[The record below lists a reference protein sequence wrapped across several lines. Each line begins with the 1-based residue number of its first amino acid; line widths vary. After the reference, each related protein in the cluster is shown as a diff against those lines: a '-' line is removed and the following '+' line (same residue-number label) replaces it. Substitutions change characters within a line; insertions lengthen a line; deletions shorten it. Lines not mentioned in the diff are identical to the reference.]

1 MTTKGSTIASASPTK
16 RGRDEGTQQDDV
28 CKVGRWLSTP
38 EAQFE
43 VSPVPIDA
51 ARSGAKGR
59 TRESCPASAPVVVG
73 QLNRFPS
80 GGRDVCVAAGVDLT
94 GDAALAEVIDRLSL
108 TSAGRAALARSE
120 YVDPSA
126 YTMDQLSE
134 LFHRRCFLMPPP
146 KDTGSILVD
155 LAPKAFHEFAL
166 YTQSTRQKAVAEALR
181 FGDEF
186 TTTAMLCVSAELAA
200 EALSQGTAMHAD
212 RPTSMGMINFQQAL
226 GYVAMMTAPNGR
238 AYRQLLNRAVG
249 GAAPELPLKVAQDPR
264 YVSIFY
270 TFDRHAEVNCEGT
283 PLANATKARML
294 GASLPGTLSIKSCQG
309 DPNSYV
315 DEINAL
321 CKEGTGG
328 KIPEIVTELDPD
340 CVAVLLCCVFLKVEW
355 EMPGERL
362 GIAEFHPHPASM
374 ATTAAAASAAPLL
387 TRQRYFGY
395 TKTRLG
401 SWTDPENGVTWIQL
415 DCTPDEH
422 TGDARLM
429 LYALPASEDDDYTAS
444 LFASMKRL
452 SMDKFVTI
460 TFDKV
465 QLPCVSVA
473 TNALDGKAMLQKLG
487 VSDIFCELDSLPMMF
502 WSPASDGGVVVSR
515 VIHAS
520 CIEWNDK
527 GAEAAAA
534 TLVEFA

>member
-16 RGRDEGTQQDDV
+16 RGRDEGTHQDDV
-28 CKVGRWLSTP
+28 CKVGHWLSTP
-38 EAQFE
+38 EAQLE
-43 VSPVPIDA
+43 VSPVPIDV
-51 ARSGAKGR
+51 ARSGVKGR
-59 TRESCPASAPVVVG
+59 ARESCPASAPVVVG
-73 QLNRFPS
+73 QLNRPPS

-94 GDAALAEVIDRLSL
+94 GDAALAKAEMIDRLSL
-108 TSAGRAALARSE
+108 TSAGKDALARSE

-126 YTMDQLSE
+126 YTMDELSE
-134 LFHRRCFLMPPP
+134 LFRRRCFLMPPP
-146 KDTGSILVD
+146 KDTGSIFVD
-155 LAPKAFHEFAL
+155 LAPKAFHELAL
-166 YTQSTRQKAVAEALR
+166 YTQSTRQKAVAEAPR

-212 RPTSMGMINFQQAL
+212 TPTSMGMINFQQAL

-238 AYRQLLNRAVG
+238 AHRQLLNRAVG

-270 TFDRHAEVNCEGT
+270 TFHRHAKVSCEGT

-294 GASLPGTLSIKSCQG
+294 GASLPGTLSIRSCQG

-315 DEINAL
+315 DEINAF

-362 GIAEFHPHPASM
+362 GIAEFHPHPGSM
-374 ATTAAAASAAPLL
+374 ATAAAAPLL
-387 TRQRYFGY
+387 TQQRYFGY
-395 TKTRLG
+395 TETHFG
-401 SWTDPENGVTWIQL
+401 SWTDPENGVTWIKL
-415 DCTPDEH
+415 DCKPDED

-429 LYALPASEDDDYTAS
+429 LYALPATEDDDYTAS

-452 SMDKFVTI
+452 SMDKFVSI
-460 TFDKV
+460 KFDKV

-473 TNALDGKAMLQKLG
+473 TNALDGKALLQKLG

-515 VIHAS
+515 IVHAS

-534 TLVEFA
+534 TLVEFV